1 MRRAFGAFGLALF
14 LTVSSMARAAVTV
27 PWQQA
32 PEHVGQQVTV
42 EGDVAAAR
50 LEGPTCVI
58 EFSTTDTKAFR
69 VVLLVPL
76 ITDLPKQPERLYA
89 GKRIRASGTVRRFAG
104 RAEMILRTPDA
115 IEVIDIARDTAV
127 ASAPPQTPTTTPSI
141 AGATTTTT
149 TTPSAHVTSPEPATT
164 VPPSAPVVPV
174 PPIWPLRDTCT
185 AAKERWRE
193 AADAARERATALT
206 RCLDGDSHRCRPV
219 AAALAP
225 ALTTL
230 EWAEQQVE
238 AACP

>member
-1 MRRAFGAFGLALF
+1 MRRALGAFGLALF
-14 LTVSSMARAAVTV
+14 LTVDSVARAAVTV

-32 PEHVGQQVTV
+32 SEHIGQLVTV

-127 ASAPPQTPTTTPSI
+127 AAAPPQTPSTTPPVT
-141 AGATTTTT
+141 GTT
-149 TTPSAHVTSPEPATT
+149 TTPSAPTPTPETATT
-164 VPPSAPVVPV
+164 VPEPTPIPV

-193 AADAARERATALT
+193 AADAARDRATALT